1 MAFSTLYKVL
11 YFSHSSV
18 PVTFLKKNV
27 CKLLIQYYI
36 QSAGLQA
43 VDEIV
48 PTLLHALEDDET
60 SDTALDGLKQ
70 ILRLATLSI
79 GHVTNKK

>member
-11 YFSHSSV
+11 YVSVFLV
-18 PVTFLKKNV
+18 PVTLFKCL
-27 CKLLIQYYI
+27 KLLMQYFI

-70 ILRLATLSI
+70 ILRLVALSVGHI
-79 GHVTNKK
+79 GNWK